1 MKSTFFFAAFG
12 VLLSQSRS
20 LAFSPSF
27 HCPTRTQKIQVP
39 TSIHTLLNLSS
50 SNVNLDFDWK
60 KIAST
65 VFEKDARPIILFD
78 GVCNLCNGGVNYAID
93 HDEQAKFRFAS
104 LQSVI
109 GQSLLV
115 RSGKEPNDTSS
126 IVLVTKDDA
135 FFKSD
140 AVIKIA
146 SELEGNPILPL
157 IGRLGPYVPSFVRNF
172 VYNFVAKNRY
182 SFGEAEQCR
191 IDFDGEYDSR
201 FVSDIIQ

>member
-1 MKSTFFFAAFG
+1 MKSTIFLAMFG
-12 VLLSQSRS
+12 VVLSQSQT

-27 HCPTRTQKIQVP
+27 HHPTFSLKNQMA
-39 TSIHTLLNLSS
+39 TSIHNQLNLSS
-50 SNVNLDFDWK
+50 SSTNLDFDWK

-65 VFEKDARPIILFD
+65 VFENDNRPIILFD

-93 HDEQAKFRFAS
+93 HDEKAKFRFAS

-109 GQSLLV
+109 GQSLLI

-126 IVLVTKDDA
+126 IVMVTKDDA

-157 IGRLGPYVPSFVRNF
+157 IGTLGPFVPSFLRNF

-182 SFGEAEQCR
+182 TFGEADQCR

-201 FVSDIIQ
+201 FVSDITQ

>member
-1 MKSTFFFAAFG
+1 MKSIIFLAVFG
-12 VLLSQSRS
+12 VLLSHSQT
-20 LAFSPSF
+20 LAFSPSL
-27 HCPTRTQKIQVP
+27 HHPTWEWKNQMKPSTIIR
-39 TSIHTLLNLSS
+39 LNLSS
-50 SNVNLDFDWK
+50 STTNLDFDWK
-60 KIAST
+60 KIASA
-65 VFEKDARPIILFD
+65 VFEEDNRPIILFD

-93 HDEQAKFRFAS
+93 HDEKAKFRFAS

-109 GQSLLV
+109 GQSLLI

-126 IVLVTKDDA
+126 IVMVTKDDA

-157 IGRLGPYVPSFVRNF
+157 IGTLGPFVPSFLRNF

-182 SFGEAEQCR
+182 SFGEADQCR

-201 FVSDIIQ
+201 FVSDITQ